1 MAASKG
7 RNVPRNRKDPKK
19 IRDVGIMSQGL
30 LGPAASVGA
39 GISGMMGPKEEDYPT
54 SAPSTSK
61 RPKARPAP
69 KRPKA
74 RPAKIEQEAAEA
86 AAVARGNA
94 AAERRAREEAM
105 MGMKDGGKLK
115 MVKGPGGKMVPDY
128 AADGVGK
135 MAYGGKMKKVKKT
148 SWVVKCEEFC
158 PSLPGCGH
166 GCKSSCGGSC
176 DTGCDSDCCGD
187 PCASLKK
194 PMVPPKCGKV
204 RCRKKLVK
212 KTITCEI
219 PSYKCIVVCCN
230 AGCNACCDESDW
242 EKAAPAKAPASTKRI
257 TPAAPLPPGVGELQL
272 QALRLDR

>member
-1 MAASKG
+1 MRTIISSLAIGFLITNMCVAADNCG
-7 RNVPRNRKDPKK
+7 
-19 IRDVGIMSQGL
+19 
-30 LGPAASVGA
+30 GPACCSQTH
-39 GISGMMGPKEEDYPT
+39 DCCN
-54 SAPSTSK
+54 
-61 RPKARPAP
+61 
-69 KRPKA
+69 
-74 RPAKIEQEAAEA
+74 QC
-86 AAVARGNA
+86 
-94 AAERRAREEAM
+94 
-105 MGMKDGGKLK
+105 
-115 MVKGPGGKMVPDY
+115 
-128 AADGVGK
+128 GVQK
-135 MAYGGKMKKVKKT
+135 TCKVVCEMKKVKKT

-187 PCASLKK
+187 PCASLQK

-204 RCRKKLVK
+204 RSRKKLVK
-212 KTITCEI
+212 KEITCEV
-219 PSYKCIVVCCN
+219 PTYKCIVVCCN